1 MSIERKQIRKSYL
14 LLCEGRDAEGFL
26 IQYLNSNS
34 LAQDKRFSD
43 VICPNLEG
51 YFKYFPF
58 DL

>member
-43 VICPNLEG
+43 EMVRYNKLRK
-51 YFKYFPF
+51 FR
-58 DL
+58 